1 MTLNK
6 TRYLELLEKNDTLKN
21 QNISLIYENPLEHR
35 ELLEYQILVEGQIY
49 FNNKTNYIKLIETHL
64 NKIINE
70 TQTRQFFSQ
79 FREIFQDDNK
89 KLLEIEN
96 QILKDGRKRLDQ
108 LEIHPN
114 SISFSDLTFQIV
126 DCGENLTL
134 DPENT
139 YGITLSQ
146 FREIIKKNYLE
157 MKKL

>member
-96 QILKDGRKRLDQ
+96 QILKDGRKILDQ

-146 FREIIKKNYLE
+146 FHEIIKKNYLE

>member
-6 TRYLELLEKNDTLKN
+6 TRYLELLEKNDMLNN
-21 QNISLIYENPLEHR
+21 QKISLIYSNPLEHR

-49 FNNKTNYIKLIETHL
+49 FSNKTNYIKLIETHL

-70 TQTRQFFSQ
+70 TQTMQFFSQ
-79 FREIFQDDNK
+79 FREMFQEDNK
-89 KLLEIEN
+89 KLLKIEN
-96 QILKDGRKRLDQ
+96 QILKDGRKRLDE
-108 LEIHPN
+108 LEIHQN
-114 SISFSDLTFQIV
+114 SIHFSNLIFQIV

-134 DPENT
+134 DPENA

>member
-79 FREIFQDDNK
+79 FREMFQEDNK

>member
-1 MTLNK
+1 M
-6 TRYLELLEKNDTLKN
+6 
-21 QNISLIYENPLEHR
+21 
-35 ELLEYQILVEGQIY
+35 
-49 FNNKTNYIKLIETHL
+49 
-64 NKIINE
+64 
-70 TQTRQFFSQ
+70 
-79 FREIFQDDNK
+79 FQEDNK
-89 KLLEIEN
+89 KLLKIEN

-114 SISFSDLTFQIV
+114 SIHFSNLTFQIL

-134 DPENT
+134 DPENA